1 MGGGSSGSIGGGGIE
16 TQSTRSTSTRGT
28 ASTVVG
34 RSRQYDHR
42 RMTES
47 LWTPPPLANS
57 ASMTAMGTDNI
68 IRDRMGGWKTMQQT
82 GRDDVEAATAV
93 GASNEGRTMSSVGV
107 QFSL

>member
-34 RSRQYDHR
+34 RNRQYDYR

-57 ASMTAMGTDNI
+57 ASMTAMGTDT
-68 IRDRMGGWKTMQQT
+68 RDYIGGRKTMPQT
-82 GRDDVEAATAV
+82 GREEAEAATAM
-93 GASNEGRTMSSVGV
+93 GASNDGRTMSSVGV